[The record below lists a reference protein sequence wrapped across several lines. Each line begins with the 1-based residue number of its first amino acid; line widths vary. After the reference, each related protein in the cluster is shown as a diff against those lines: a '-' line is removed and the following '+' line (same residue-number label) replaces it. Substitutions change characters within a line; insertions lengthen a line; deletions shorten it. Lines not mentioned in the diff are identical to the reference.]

1 MRRRRRRSE
10 REAARLYPVRRNKKR
25 HKNILP
31 ILCFLYSKAMYTGT
45 YSYCT
50 VVLV

>member
-25 HKNILP
+25 HKKYFAHPLLFIQ
-31 ILCFLYSKAMYTGT
+31 
-45 YSYCT
+45 
-50 VVLV
+50 